1 MRVLPVVAGLLLASA
16 VLRGTGLIGA
26 GLAEAETPA
35 GAGSTDP
42 AASGLVCEDS
52 GASET
57 MLAAFRAREERLLAR
72 EAAVEDRARA
82 LDVTEGEVTEKLAAL
97 AEAEQSLAALLA
109 VAETAASDDLAQ
121 LTAVYETMKPVQAAA
136 IFTQMDPNLAA
147 GFLGMMR
154 PEAAAAVMA
163 GLDPATAYVISALI
177 ASRHSGVPTE

>member
-1 MRVLPVVAGLLLASA
+1 MKFLPVVAGLLLASA
-16 VLRGTGLIGA
+16 VLRATSLA
-26 GLAEAETPA
+26 GEGAETPA
-35 GAGSTDP
+35 ADASPETGGG
-42 AASGLVCEDS
+42 SGLVCEGAD
-52 GASET
+52 ASET

-82 LDVTEGEVTEKLAAL
+82 LDVTEGEVTEKLA

>member
-1 MRVLPVVAGLLLASA
+1 MKVLPVVAGLLLASA
-16 VLRGTGLIGA
+16 VLRATSLA
-26 GLAEAETPA
+26 GEGAETPA
-35 GAGSTDP
+35 ADASPETGEG
-42 AASGLVCEDS
+42 SGLVCEGAD
-52 GASET
+52 ASET

-82 LDVTEGEVTEKLAAL
+82 LNVTEGEVTEKLAAL

>member
-35 GAGSTDP
+35 GAGSADP

-82 LDVTEGEVTEKLAAL
+82 LGVAEAEIEEKLAAL
-97 AEAEQSLAALLA
+97 AEAEQSLSALLD
-109 VAETAASDDLAQ
+109 VAETAASDDLAR
-121 LTAVYETMKPVQAAA
+121 LTAVYENMKPAQASA
-136 IFTQMDPNLAA
+136 IFARMDPYLAA

-154 PEAAAAVMA
+154 PESAAAVMS
-163 GLDPATAYVISALI
+163 GLDPAAAYAISALI
-177 ASRHSGVPTE
+177 AGRHMDVPTQ